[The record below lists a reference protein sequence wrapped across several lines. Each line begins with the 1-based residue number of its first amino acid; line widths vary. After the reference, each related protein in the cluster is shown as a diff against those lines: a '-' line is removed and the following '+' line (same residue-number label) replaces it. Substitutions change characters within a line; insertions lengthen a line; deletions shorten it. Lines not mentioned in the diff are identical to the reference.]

1 MTLAR
6 WTNLKIIGDM
16 TPLNVILS
24 LLVLACTAGS
34 GAETAP
40 ANAYS
45 YATFLNGHRRTK
57 ADSRPTLFALD
68 TSRYSFSLDLN
79 DFARAGFALKPHSR
93 PGYLEALAVGTKR
106 LHRLPP
112 AELVIEMEEGGK
124 VFRAANCAA
133 GRQLDNAQ
141 VRLWESGRYVQHYDF
156 LDLQFFDEHGTR
168 LDCTGSLDLVA
179 WPGSLTFTATLAP
192 DDNDCDGPSRSV
204 WNDAK
209 LRVRLKAPGIAC
221 QQEKTIAGPWTAGET
236 KALTLT
242 YSVAAPEAPGASLTV
257 TVSTPTLPV
266 VPVEFEPTKQCF
278 VATVAKGIL
287 KRSSATGTADHHAY
301 DELVVTVEN
310 PGKVAQSVPFLLDL
324 RDTANI
330 TGLCPVLC
338 DREGRPTG
346 IPVQLSKNW
355 HYRPMGAYL
364 MAYTCLPAKPG
375 RTEYRLRVVYGFYG
389 QLPSASHAQ
398 LSLVGYGGHGRWD
411 QLAIGCWGET
421 MCFDMD
427 MSLVDVAVT
436 DVRLLMVRDGL
447 KGGLWGW
454 TTAGWGGD
462 WLGLTNASGEKVPFG
477 DLQTAYVSQGPCLTD
492 VRYRGFYGA
501 DREVAVTA
509 RVQTLRTDDYSRVF
523 QKLHYTFNAATPTK
537 GMWLF
542 KMGRSNGLVTP
553 RVAYGNAQGLIAEQA
568 VPATI
573 TPSEKLVDQVT
584 LTGEAPWWVSFP
596 GSFSTGPIKPN
607 GYRALVIRAYR
618 ATAGGKI
625 STEPTI
631 SLPVH
636 RVHSAGLGV
645 DIDLLLVPPAAVNAW
660 QPGDEVEMDLEWIT
674 LPRVADDYYGPNE
687 AFRQH
692 LAAHPASWE
701 TTYREAIG
709 NDLNVVVRGGKLRE
723 RYPLVIHAR
732 SQRVEVH
739 IRGGVGC
746 VPIRFEG
753 LATATGY
760 ELYELVDGV
769 PHRLDQSVHGNDFWQ
784 TDYDAET
791 QTYALTYNLPLD
803 NKPQSVWVLQKSGP
817 HLLEKLSGYLAIP
830 D

>member
-1 MTLAR
+1 
-6 WTNLKIIGDM
+6 M
-16 TPLNVILS
+16 TPLNIIVSLS
-24 LLVLACTAGS
+24 LPLLACAAGPGTEAAMPAS
-34 GAETAP
+34 G
-40 ANAYS
+40 YS
-45 YATFLNGHRRTK
+45 YGSFLNGHRRTK
-57 ADSRPTLFALD
+57 ADTRPTLLAVD
-68 TSRYSFSLDLN
+68 TSRYSFTLDLN
-79 DFARAGFALKPHSR
+79 DFARAGFALKPHAG
-93 PGYLEALAVGTKR
+93 PGYLEALSAGTER

-112 AELVIEMEEGGK
+112 AELVIELEQGGT
-124 VFRAANCAA
+124 VYRAANCAA
-133 GRQLDNAQ
+133 GRQRDNAQ
-141 VRLWESGRYVQHYDF
+141 VRLWESGRYVQHYDL
-156 LDLQFFDEHGTR
+156 LDLQFFDDHGAR
-168 LDCTGSLDLVA
+168 LGCSGRLDLVA
-179 WPGSLTFTATLAP
+179 WPDSLTFTAALAP
-192 DDNDCDGPSRSV
+192 DYKDCDGPSHGV

-209 LRVRLKAPGIAC
+209 LRVRLKAPGLAC
-221 QQEKTIAGPWTAGET
+221 QQEKTIAGPWQAGET
-236 KALTLT
+236 KALTLS
-242 YSVAAPEAPGASLTV
+242 YSVAAPSDPGTPVAV
-257 TVSTPTLPV
+257 TVSTPALPV
-266 VPVEFEPTKQCF
+266 VPVEFEPTKKCF
-278 VATVAKGIL
+278 VATVGRL
-287 KRSSATGTADHHAY
+287 KRSSATGAADNRAY
-301 DELVVTVEN
+301 DEFVVAVEN
-310 PGKVAQSVPFLLDL
+310 PGKRAQSVPFLLDL

-338 DREGRPTG
+338 DSEGRPTG

-447 KGGLWGW
+447 KGSLWGW

-462 WLGLTNASGEKVPFG
+462 WLGMTNAGGDKVPFG

-492 VRYRGFYGA
+492 VQHRGFYGA
-501 DREVAVTA
+501 GREVAFTA

-523 QKLHYTFNAATPTK
+523 QKLRYTFNAATPTK

-573 TPSEKLVDQVT
+573 TPGEKLLDQLT
-584 LTGEAPWWVSFP
+584 LAGVAPWWVSFP
-596 GSFSTGPIKPN
+596 GAFSTGAIKPN

-625 STEPTI
+625 YTEPTI

-636 RVHSAGLGV
+636 KVHSAGLGV
-645 DIDLLLVPPAAVNAW
+645 DIDLLLMPPTAVNAW
-660 QPGDEVEMDLEWIT
+660 QPGDKVEMDLEWIT

-692 LAAHPASWE
+692 LAEHPSSWE

-709 NDLNVVVRGGKLRE
+709 NDLNVVVRGGKLRA
-723 RYPLVIHAR
+723 RYPLVIQAR
-732 SQRVEVH
+732 APRVEVH
-739 IRGGVGC
+739 IGGGVGC

-753 LATATGY
+753 LASADGY
-760 ELYELVDGV
+760 ALYEQVDGV
-769 PHRLDQSVHGNDFWQ
+769 PHRLDQSVYGNDFWQ

-803 NKPQSVWVLQKSGP
+803 NKPQSVWVLQKTGP
-817 HLLEKLSGYLAIP
+817 R
-830 D
+830 